1 MIGNGSLK
9 GMLRNGASLFLLFL
23 AAVASAATPPLRS
36 IRFEGDLPFS
46 RKRANT
52 FVESCLNKPY
62 DEAAARDAAKKLRDA
77 CVRRYYPMAEV
88 DFRLLAGRTAAEPQT
103 LVFKVDRGPQG
114 KLMEVRL
121 TGNRAL
127 SAADLK
133 PFMTVRPR
141 LSVWDR
147 WLARDILKIEDLKAD
162 QQAMQR
168 LYLQAGYATAKVGDP
183 KLEWIK
189 SPAGFRLTWTVLNEG
204 PSYSIGY
211 IRLDAEQLPP
221 PASLA
226 AILEINAGEP
236 FDRSRV
242 DAATERFKAYCRDQG
257 YAFASVKVKE
267 EWVENKSRV
276 DLLFLVRPGMKQR
289 LRHTRVSGNKVTR
302 EHVVRREIPLK
313 QGDYFDDGALQEAQ
327 GRLAILPLFSDVR
340 LHYEGA
346 ADSPVFDLVAD
357 VEERKTGRF
366 EAGVVYGEAEGIAF
380 QLNVNED
387 NLSLRPPFSGDAYQG
402 NVSLTAGSDIRRIS
416 TGLRNPRV
424 LDSLWSLDG
433 SLFGEDNKF
442 ISDYYSQRSYGGRLM
457 ASHPLGRHHVL
468 TTGYDLS
475 SFNNYD
481 IDEALLQSM
490 SVTNEDVFL
499 TSWVVA
505 WDMDYTDHLIRPT
518 RGVRLGCSAAL
529 GSSALGGDT
538 DLLQTS
544 ANAGL
549 YINPFRSHVVNLR
562 GGVESADPYGDTETV
577 ALSLRR
583 FLGGHYDLRGFK
595 YNTVSP
601 LNDKGVP
608 IGGQSAWWST
618 IEYQLPVGP
627 RLDLAFY
634 YDVGDVGL
642 DAYQFSGEGP
652 VSDWGIGVLIRADN
666 FPVRFDVAT
675 PIETLEGDK
684 ENEVGKTH
692 FSFSAGYRF

>member
-9 GMLRNGASLFLLFL
+9 GMLRNGASLSLLLL
-23 AAVASAATPPLRS
+23 AAVASAAAPLRA
-36 IRFEGDLPFS
+36 IRFEGDMPFS

-62 DEAAARDAAKKLRDA
+62 DTAAAQEAAKKLRDA

-88 DFRLLAGRTAAEPQT
+88 DFRLQAGRTAGEPQT
-103 LVFKVDRGPQG
+103 LVFKVEPGPQG
-114 KLMEVRL
+114 KLVEVRL
-121 TGNRAL
+121 AGNRAL

-133 PFMTVRPR
+133 QCLKVRPR

-147 WLARDILKIEDLKAD
+147 WLARDILKVEDLKAD
-162 QQAMQR
+162 QQALQR
-168 LYLQAGYATAKVGDP
+168 LYLQTGFAKARVGDP
-183 KLEWIK
+183 KLEWNK
-189 SPAGFRLTWTVLNEG
+189 SPAGFRLTWTVLEEG
-204 PSYSIGY
+204 PLYSIGY

-226 AILEINAGEP
+226 AILRINAGEA

-242 DAATERFKAYCRDQG
+242 EGAIERFKAYCREQG
-257 YAFASVKVKE
+257 YAFASVQAKE
-267 EWVENKSRV
+267 DWIENKNRV

-289 LRHTRVSGNKVTR
+289 IGQIRVSGNKVTR

-313 QGDYFDDGALQEAQ
+313 QGDYYDDGALQEAQ
-327 GRLAILPLFSDVR
+327 ARLASLPLFSDVKMT
-340 LHYEGA
+340 YEGS
-346 ADSPVFDLVAD
+346 ADTPVLDLVAA

-402 NVSLTAGSDIRRIS
+402 NVSLTAGSDIRRFS

-424 LDSLWSLDG
+424 RDSLWSLDG

-442 ISDYYSQRSYGGRLM
+442 ISEYYSQRSYGGRLM

-468 TTGYDLS
+468 STGYDLS

-481 IDEALLQSM
+481 LDESLLKSM

-505 WDMDYTDHLIRPT
+505 WDMDYTDHVIRPT

-529 GSSALGGDT
+529 GSRALGGDT
-538 DLLQTS
+538 DVLQTS
-544 ANAGL
+544 ADAGL
-549 YINPFRSHVVNLR
+549 YLNPFRGHVVNLR

-608 IGGQSAWWST
+608 IGGESAWWST
-618 IEYQLPVGP
+618 IEYLLPVGP
-627 RLDLAFY
+627 RLDLALY

-642 DAYQFSGEGP
+642 EAYRFSGEGP
-652 VSDWGIGVLIRADN
+652 VSDWGVGVVIRADN

-675 PIETLEGDK
+675 PIETLEGDL
-684 ENEVGKTH
+684 ENEAGKTH